1 MPTFDEYLSMLQ
13 PNPEQARKQAMWQA
27 LAGLGAGLLGGRN
40 WQQGLS
46 RGGLLAYDAMQ
57 GSQDRAA
64 QDAMVALKQRMAAQ
78 EMADKDLA
86 REKQTKLDAAA
97 ANSFIPGS
105 PGSPEMGPPTAQGM
119 MQPAVP
125 PTAPTFDFNKY
136 ITQVAPIDPM
146 RAIQVQQSMA
156 KDSPLDKPKPENYT
170 AASLALFA
178 QTLNFG
184 DLVPIAKPDASP
196 MGKVNPADFTP
207 ASVAKFFQTNDFRD
221 LVPIDKR
228 AVTNVSVKN
237 VTGDAEGK
245 VIGEWRGQTYADIQK
260 AGANSYGKLNKLNA
274 IERTLAGIDT
284 NKLTPVGMAVAGPLR
299 AAGIDIDPNLGPK
312 EAADSVVKQM
322 ALEMRNPSGGAGMPG
337 AMSDADREFLLN
349 TVPNLSQT
357 PGGRNLIIEV
367 QRRLARRDQEI
378 AKLAREFR
386 NKNNGF
392 DERFYDELAQKFG
405 NTDLFGDLMKTFK
418 GNGLPPGVT
427 VQRER

>member
-170 AASLALFA
+170 AASLARFA
-178 QTLNFG
+178 QTRSFG
-184 DLVPIAKPDASP
+184 DLVPAEKPKDAWVD
-196 MGKVNPADFTP
+196 MGRTP
-207 ASVAKFFQTNDFRD
+207 EGQFLQRNSVTGE
-221 LVPIDKR
+221 LR
-228 AVTNVSVKN
+228 AVGSPGTR
-237 VTGDAEGK
+237 VTVNNAAETEENKAIGK
-245 VIGEWRGQTYADIQK
+245 SRGEAYAAIVK
-260 AGANSYGKLNKLNA
+260 AGSDAGSKLNRLDV
-274 IERTLAGIDT
+274 IDRTLSGVDT
-284 NKLTPVGMAVAGPLR
+284 NQLTPIGMKVAGVLR
-299 AAGIDIDPNLGPK
+299 AGGLNIDPNLPAK
-312 EAADSVVKQM
+312 EAAQAVSNEL
-322 ALEMRNPSGGAGMPG
+322 ALQARNPSGGAGMPG
-337 AMSDADREFLLN
+337 AMSDADREFLVN
-349 TVPNLSQT
+349 TVPNLAQT
-357 PGGRNLIIEV
+357 PNGRQAIITV
-367 QRRLARRDQEI
+367 MRRLAKRDQEV
-378 AKLAREFR
+378 AKLANEYRAKR
-386 NKNNGF
+386 GTF
-392 DERFYDELAQKFG
+392 DEGFADYLRERVGSQ
-405 NTDLFGDLMKTFK
+405 DLFGDLSKQQGATRVIDF
-418 GNGLPPGVT
+418 NSLP
-427 VQRER
+427 RAR